1 MKTQIVSFLV
11 FLKCL
16 NLLKICFVNIHA
28 NWSHAVKSPRF
39 RTTPISLPTIAFRSA
54 SIIRPS
60 EWHSALAQC
69 DQLENCENNI
79 ISCCSYCCGTK
90 RSCVL
95 CWSVLIG
102 WYCVHWCSHARTA
115 MMLKNDLDVVDRTL
129 DQTHSINCHLAHSHR
144 SYDAP
149 QTHRRTTWTACANYL
164 CATNRVLLMSPHN
177 LQHPTAVV
185 SSKAGTPRFS

>member
-16 NLLKICFVNIHA
+16 NLLKTCFVNIHA

-95 CWSVLIG
+95 VCVNRLVL
-102 WYCVHWCSHARTA
+102 HWCSHWCAYC
-115 MMLKNDLDVVDRTL
+115 DDVEKWFGRCWPNTWPNTL
-129 DQTHSINCHLAHSHR
+129 DKLPPCPFPSII
-144 SYDAP
+144 
-149 QTHRRTTWTACANYL
+149 RRTSNAPPNHL
-164 CATNRVLLMSPHN
+164 NRLRELPVCH
-177 LQHPTAVV
+177 
-185 SSKAGTPRFS
+185 